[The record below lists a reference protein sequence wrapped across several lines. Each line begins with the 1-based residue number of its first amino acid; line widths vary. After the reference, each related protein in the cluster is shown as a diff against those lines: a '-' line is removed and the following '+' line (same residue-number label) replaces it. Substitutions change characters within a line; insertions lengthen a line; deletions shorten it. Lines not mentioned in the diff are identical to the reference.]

1 MKKPL
6 FHSLIDLSK
15 WTLPFLMTM
24 FFSTT
29 AFSQKL
35 SIGPK
40 VGFLS
45 STPAGD
51 DVPAD
56 VESISGF
63 TGGIFLKYTTG
74 DVFAIQPEIL
84 YTRKGGYYNE
94 GLFSYELNVDY
105 LEIPLLL
112 KAQIPVSETVFPFI
126 YVGPYAA
133 FELNN
138 REQGDFFFVDYES
151 TAAIRDFDAGAVFGA
166 GMDVELNSFYLGF
179 DARYGIGMVNIYEPD
194 DDGDQADI
202 KNRSLSF
209 MLGLGVNLDQ

>member
-1 MKKPL
+1 MKKSQIQSP
-6 FHSLIDLSK
+6 IALSK
-15 WTLPFLMTM
+15 WMAPLLMTM
-24 FFSTT
+24 LLSTT
-29 AFSQKL
+29 AFSQNL

-56 VESISGF
+56 IESISGF
-63 TGGIFLKYTTG
+63 TGGIFLKYSTG
-74 DVFAIQPEIL
+74 NVFAIQPEIL
-84 YTRKGGYYNE
+84 YTRKGGYYSE

-112 KAQIPVSETVFPFI
+112 KAQIPVGEAVFPFL

-151 TAAIRDFDAGAVFGA
+151 TAAIRDFDAGAVLGA
-166 GMDVELNSFYLGF
+166 GLDVELEKFFLGF

-209 MLGLGVNLDQ
+209 MVGLGVNLDQ